1 MERKYLTEWKRFLTE
16 QTEQVE
22 QVGIGD
28 LIVSN
33 VNIEQL
39 GDVVKIS
46 FNKDNLSLSDL
57 AKKKYPS
64 LSDENDNSKW
74 NCAITLTKNDNM
86 IDGSVQCQE
95 NADVE
100 RDIMRLVGD
109 LPKPANTPGFFIFKD
124 GASKNI
130 LTAFEE

>member
-1 MERKYLTEWKRFLTE
+1 MIRLKSLLTE
-16 QTEQVE
+16 QVEQIE

-28 LIVSN
+28 LVITNVTIVTSQDN
-33 VNIEQL
+33 
-39 GDVVKIS
+39 VVKIR
-46 FNKDNLSLSDL
+46 FDKDNLSLSDF

-74 NCAITLTKNDNM
+74 NCTITLTKNDNL
-86 IDGSVQCQE
+86 IDVSVQCQE
-95 NADVE
+95 NANVE

-124 GASKNI
+124 GAAKNI
-130 LTAFEE
+130 LTAFNK

>member
-1 MERKYLTEWKRFLTE
+1 MIRLKSLLTE
-16 QTEQVE
+16 QVEQIE

-28 LIVSN
+28 LVITNVTIVTSQDN
-33 VNIEQL
+33 
-39 GDVVKIS
+39 VVKIR
-46 FNKDNLSLSDL
+46 FDKDNLSLSDF

-74 NCAITLTKNDNM
+74 NCTITLTKNDNL
-86 IDGSVQCQE
+86 IDVSVQCQE
-95 NADVE
+95 NANVE

-124 GASKNI
+124 GAAKNI
-130 LTAFEE
+130 LTAFEK

>member
-1 MERKYLTEWKRFLTE
+1 MIRLKSLLTE
-16 QTEQVE
+16 QVEQIE

-28 LIVSN
+28 LVITN
-33 VNIEQL
+33 VNIVTSQ
-39 GDVVKIS
+39 DNVVKIS
-46 FNKDNLSLSDL
+46 FDKDNLSLSDF

-64 LSDENDNSKW
+64 LSDQNDNSKW
-74 NCAITLTKNDNM
+74 NCTITLTKNDNL
-86 IDGSVQCQE
+86 IDVSVQCQE

-124 GASKNI
+124 GAAKNI
-130 LTAFEE
+130 LTAFNK